1 MSNFTHKAGNGAF
14 FKNENKKAPNQPDY
28 NGTATAMDGTPLEFA
43 AWVKK
48 TAKGK
53 SYLSFSFK
61 AIEVE
66 PQPAME
72 NTPAEADDLPF

>member
-28 NGTATAMDGTPLEFA
+28 NGTATAIDGTPLELA
-43 AWVKK
+43 AWVKQ

-66 PQPAME
+66 PQQAAE
-72 NTPAEADDLPF
+72 NTPAEAEGLPF